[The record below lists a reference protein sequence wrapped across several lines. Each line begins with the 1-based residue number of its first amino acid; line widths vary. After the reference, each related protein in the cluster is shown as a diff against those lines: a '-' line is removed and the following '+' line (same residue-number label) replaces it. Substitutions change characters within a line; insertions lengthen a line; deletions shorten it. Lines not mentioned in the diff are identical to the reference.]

1 MIYVILNAKDFP
13 DLREV
18 DYVCSIVDHG
28 SQKVTFNDQQQTD
41 CTAGQIACFDNSLSI
56 LDSLIWV
63 VSFWGFTTL
72 SPLFFYQ
79 LGISKKQLKV
89 ADFKSKIEQIIN
101 YLKVPVQVR

>member
-1 MIYVILNAKDFP
+1 MGCFIL
-13 DLREV
+13 
-18 DYVCSIVDHG
+18 
-28 SQKVTFNDQQQTD
+28 
-41 CTAGQIACFDNSLSI
+41 
-56 LDSLIWV
+56 
-63 VSFWGFTTL
+63 GFYNTI

>member
-1 MIYVILNAKDFP
+1 M
-13 DLREV
+13 
-18 DYVCSIVDHG
+18 
-28 SQKVTFNDQQQTD
+28 
-41 CTAGQIACFDNSLSI
+41 ACFDNSLSI